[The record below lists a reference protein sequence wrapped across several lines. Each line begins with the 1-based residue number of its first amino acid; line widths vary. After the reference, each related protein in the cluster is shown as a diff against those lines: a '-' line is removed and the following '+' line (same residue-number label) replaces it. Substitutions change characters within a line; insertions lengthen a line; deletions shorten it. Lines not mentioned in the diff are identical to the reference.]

1 MHLPISAHAINC
13 HENVLN
19 ANIQMFR
26 GDRDKI
32 KMDRKESKESRK
44 PVSQKSTSQND
55 GIPDTFSQKC
65 DRQTDIKSRKVDR
78 RTENG

>member
-1 MHLPISAHAINC
+1 MHLPISAHAINW
-13 HENVLN
+13 HENVLH

-65 DRQTDIKSRKVDR
+65 DGQIDRQTSRAER
-78 RTENG
+78 